1 MQFMRKRRRRQWIQ
15 NGRLLASR
23 IAKIRVLL
31 SPLAFGSQEQFLRS
45 SKASLSGLTPVQA
58 LRRGLVTSVMTAARG
73 FLER

>member
-1 MQFMRKRRRRQWIQ
+1 MQFMRKRRRHRWIQ

-23 IAKIRVLL
+23 IAKLRVLL

-45 SKASLSGLTPVQA
+45 PKASLSGLTPVQA
-58 LRRGLVTSVMTAARG
+58 LRRGLVASVMTAARG